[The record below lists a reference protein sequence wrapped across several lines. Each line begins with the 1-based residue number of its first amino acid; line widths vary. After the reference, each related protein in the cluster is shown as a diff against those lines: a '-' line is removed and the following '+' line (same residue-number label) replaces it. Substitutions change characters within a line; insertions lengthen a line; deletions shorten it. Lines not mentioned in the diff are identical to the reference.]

1 MTRPSISVIVPALH
15 CAPALERCLRALR
28 SSEPAPA
35 DWELIVA
42 DDGSTDDT
50 PAVAARFAD
59 LVLRVEDGPRGPAAA
74 RNRGA
79 ARARGSLLVFV
90 DADVCVARDALRRF
104 EELFAADPELA
115 AAFGAYDRAPDAP
128 EFVSQYRN
136 LLHHYVHLTSAGP
149 AVTFWAGCGAVRA
162 EDFHAVGGFDEQRF
176 RRPQIEDID
185 LGYRLTARGAA
196 IRLVPEIQGR
206 HLKRWTWYGGVVTDV
221 RDRGVPW
228 MLLLLERGEV
238 AAAGPLNLQR
248 REKALTALTA
258 AALPLTLAGAALWS
272 VWPIAVA
279 LTALALVVAGNAPML
294 RWFRRERGAVFALAV
309 VPLRLQ
315 YYVLNAWSAAW
326 ATAVH
331 LRRAPLVAR
340 AAGRAPLALPL
351 NR

>member
-1 MTRPSISVIVPALH
+1 MIPPTISVIVPAFR
-15 CAPALERCLRALR
+15 CASALERCLRALR

-42 DDGSTDDT
+42 DDGSTDET

-59 LVLRVEDGPRGPAAA
+59 LVVRVEGGPRGPAAA

-90 DADVCVARDALRRF
+90 DADVCVAPDALWRF
-104 EELFAADPELA
+104 EALFAGDAELA

-162 EDFHAVGGFDEQRF
+162 AQFHAVGGFDEQRF

-185 LGYRLTARGAA
+185 LGYRLTAHGAA

-228 MLLLLERGEV
+228 MRLLLERGEV
-238 AAAGPLNLQR
+238 ASAGPLNLKR
-248 REKALTALTA
+248 REKVLTALAA
-258 AALPLTLAGAALWS
+258 AALPLALAGAAVGS
-272 VWPIAVA
+272 VWPPLLAVA
-279 LTALALVVAGNAPML
+279 ALAVVVAGNASML
-294 RWFRRERGAVFALAV
+294 RWFRRERGLFFALAI
-309 VPLRLQ
+309 VPLRFQ
-315 YYVLNAWSAAW
+315 YYVLNAWCAAW
-326 ATAVH
+326 ATAGH
-331 LRRAPLVAR
+331 LRRAPLAAR
-340 AAGRAPLALPL
+340 AAERASLALPL